1 MTNPEFHRDDPIRM
15 VIDTS
20 ALLAILLD
28 EPERVRFTG
37 LIEADP
43 RRLVSAA
50 SVLEASMVLEGRL
63 GSGAGGDLD
72 LFLHRASVETVPF
85 EGQQLVLARAAFRR
99 YGKGRH
105 AAGLNF
111 GDCIAYALSRWA
123 GEPLL
128 FKGAD
133 FAATDTRTATSESE

>member
-1 MTNPEFHRDDPIRM
+1 M

-20 ALLAILLD
+20 AILAILLD
-28 EPERVRFTG
+28 EPERTRFTG
-37 LIEADP
+37 LMDADE
-43 RRLVSAA
+43 RRLVSTT

-72 LFLHRASVETVPF
+72 LLLHRANAEIIAF
-85 EGQQLVLARAAFRR
+85 DAEQLVIARAAFRR

-105 AAGLNF
+105 PAGLNF
-111 GDCIAYALSRWA
+111 GDCIAYALSRWT

-133 FAATDTRTATSESE
+133 FGATDVRAVV